1 MFKLLRFVP
10 PRDIPDM
17 VLIFDKDGSVAGMQS
32 GMPMTEF
39 AMASPCSDSKYY
51 LKDTINGVDVSQ
63 HTLFKSVIS
72 ARTLGEYLENSICSN

>member
-1 MFKLLRFVP
+1 MP

-32 GMPMTEF
+32 GMPVTEF

-51 LKDTINGVDVSQ
+51 LKDTINGVDVSRQRTSIHKIVVQEQLFFKFQ
-63 HTLFKSVIS
+63 HILFQI
-72 ARTLGEYLENSICSN
+72 

>member
-1 MFKLLRFVP
+1 MFELLRFVP

-63 HTLFKSVIS
+63 QSIIS
-72 ARTLGEYLENSICSN
+72 AKTLWEYLENSICSN

>member
-63 HTLFKSVIS
+63 QSVIS
-72 ARTLGEYLENSICSN
+72 AKTLWEYLENSICSN

>member
-63 HTLFKSVIS
+63 QTRQVSKLCQNS
-72 ARTLGEYLENSICSN
+72 LGIP

>member
-1 MFKLLRFVP
+1 MSIFHEHARNEWMSVLVFELLRFVP

-63 HTLFKSVIS
+63 
-72 ARTLGEYLENSICSN
+72 